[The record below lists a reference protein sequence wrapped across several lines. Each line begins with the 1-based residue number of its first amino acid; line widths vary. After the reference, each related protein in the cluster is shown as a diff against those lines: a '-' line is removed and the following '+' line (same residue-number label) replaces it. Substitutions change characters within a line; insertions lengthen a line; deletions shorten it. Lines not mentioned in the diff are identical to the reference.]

1 MQQDLSSLYDIFSR
15 TQASIGEFM
24 SILTPVITNAQ
35 TDHER
40 LYFHHIYEEEEQ
52 RLERLAEFL
61 PKLAGFLEDAD
72 TADYSST
79 TFIMLLQDINLEKFG
94 LHNFLEHLELS
105 LFEFQD
111 EERAAVLRPM
121 QASTRSDYLVVKE
134 ILTRFNEEYLPQVN
148 QTKVSDT
155 HEVHSGAHDHE
166 HDHHHEGVQAAPLVA
181 ARKGLSVGSLKLFR
195 V

>member
-1 MQQDLSSLYDIFSR
+1 
-15 TQASIGEFM
+15 M

-35 TDHER
+35 TEHER

-52 RLERLAEFL
+52 RLDRLAVFL
-61 PKLAGFLEDAD
+61 PKLAGFLEEAD

-79 TFIMLLQDINLEKFG
+79 TFITLLQDINLEKFG

-111 EERAAVLRPM
+111 EERAGTLQPM
-121 QASTRSDYLVVKE
+121 QETTRSDYLVVKE
-134 ILTRFNEEYLPQVN
+134 ILTRINEEFLPQVN
-148 QTKVSDT
+148 HVKISDT
-155 HEVHSGAHDHE
+155 HAVQSAAHGHE
-166 HDHHHEGVQAAPLVA
+166 HDHHHEVPSVPTASLVA
-181 ARKGLSVGSLKLFR
+181 ARKGLSVGSLKSFR